1 MLIVSHVCA
10 EFTLPDGTPFRIRP
24 QDRRSFLSVPDAL
37 SGDLLFQALLED
49 GSIESA
55 ETKQARSRLE
65 RDPDANI
72 TPSGRK
78 NPAPAEAPSAAH
90 PGETHPGTAA
100 KSAGKSTVA
109 ARSAGK
115 TAAAKATD
123 ATPAATPKT
132 AADAAIRSANGAFN
146 AAACVAASV
155 EAARTAPAAS
165 SGSVVAPAPA
175 SGSDA
180 APAPASRP

>member
-78 NPAPAEAPSAAH
+78 NPAQNTSMPVKFRMNRMVICLIDFISLL
-90 PGETHPGTAA
+90 
-100 KSAGKSTVA
+100 S
-109 ARSAGK
+109 
-115 TAAAKATD
+115 
-123 ATPAATPKT
+123 
-132 AADAAIRSANGAFN
+132 
-146 AAACVAASV
+146 
-155 EAARTAPAAS
+155 
-165 SGSVVAPAPA
+165 
-175 SGSDA
+175 
-180 APAPASRP
+180 